1 MPARFTNAIGKAC
14 RVVRS
19 DLPRSDRVA
28 TADRRHTPK
37 GRTAHDIVRALVLR
51 TRGGSNLAFPLKG
64 AQRRLSMEF
73 YPSSSSGIQVDA
85 EGVPGRT
92 ETETTCTDALRNA
105 SPLERADSMRVSPN
119 ILGRISVMAAAFCP
133 SHHRLGGQA
142 VPAQPTSPS
151 LYGITSGPDGNLSF
165 TEPWANRVGRITLS
179 GSVSQFDMPRQSSYP
194 TDITAGAN
202 GSLVC
207 RNGAS
212 RNLPNESQ
220 PADHELCHP
229 ALAEGEI

>member
-1 MPARFTNAIGKAC
+1 MSARFTNAIGKAC

-64 AQRRLSMEF
+64 AQRRLSMEL

-85 EGVPGRT
+85 ESVPGRT

-105 SPLERADSMRVSPN
+105 SPLER
-119 ILGRISVMAAAFCP
+119 
-133 SHHRLGGQA
+133 
-142 VPAQPTSPS
+142 AQPTSPS

-179 GSVSQFDMPRQSSYP
+179 GSVSQFYMPRQSSYP

-229 ALAEGEI
+229 ALAEGEKYESKRRSVD